1 MNSNISDKLYYYSLL
16 FIAITIPFQWKYLPF
31 TIGIIVLGIIWLF
44 NGRIS
49 TKIKIFFNNSYA
61 IFLSSLYIIY
71 LISLVYSENKEY
83 AYIDLLLKLPLL
95 LLPLFL
101 STSEVL
107 KKTQILIIIKAFAIS
122 TFFAALIT
130 FGIGY
135 FNYIKTGMTK
145 YFFYHDLEIF
155 MHSAY
160 YALYALFAITTFI
173 FLYIKTENKK
183 SKLAYSSMAF
193 LLSGFLFLLSSRMQ
207 IGIFIIL
214 LTSFIIARAIQKKRI
229 FTGII
234 ALFLSYA
241 CIFLLITKMPK
252 INERLQQTK
261 QHIKN
266 INYSQTNSD
275 PRVQIW
281 KAALNVL
288 KQNYAFGAGVGDAK
302 DVLINEYRT
311 LSEGRSENQKKVAQ
325 KIKEIKNNE
334 AWFSHI
340 KQKSKENNISIED
353 QLFEDAIYVLNDSKS
368 RYKLY
373 IKNGYN
379 YHGQFLQTLSSVGLL
394 GVFILIFSLLIPAYN
409 LGLKNKNYLLLVFA
423 IIVSGSLIT
432 ESMLE
437 RQAGVI
443 FFAFFYCLLIF
454 NSKLIAN
461 KSS

>member
-1 MNSNISDKLYYYSLL
+1 MSSNISDKLYYYSLL

-183 SKLAYSSMAF
+183 SKLAYSSMAL
-193 LLSGFLFLLSSRMQ
+193 LLSIFLFLISSRMQ
-207 IGIFIIL
+207 ILIFIIL
-214 LTSFIIARAIQKKRI
+214 LTFFIIAKGGQKKRI
-229 FTGII
+229 LTGIM

-241 CIFLLITKMPK
+241 CILLLVTKMPK
-252 INERLQQTK
+252 TNARLQQTK

-266 INYSQTNSD
+266 INYPQTNSD
-275 PRVQIW
+275 ARVQIW
-281 KAALNVL
+281 KAALSVL
-288 KQNYAFGAGVGDAK
+288 KQNYVFGTGVGDAK
-302 DVLINEYRT
+302 DVLLNEYGI
-311 LSEGRSENQKKVAQ
+311 LSEEGSGNQKKVAQ

-334 AWFSHI
+334 EWFLHI
-340 KQKSKENNISIED
+340 KQKSKTNNITIDD
-353 QLFEDAIYVLNDSKS
+353 QLFKDAIYVLNNSKS
-368 RYKLY
+368 RYKSF
-373 IKNGYN
+373 IKRGYN
-379 YHGQFLQTLSSVGLL
+379 YHGQFLQTFSAVGLL
-394 GVFILIFSLLIPAYN
+394 GFFILSFSLLIPVYN
-409 LGLKNKNYLLLVFA
+409 LGFKNKNYLLLVFVV
-423 IIVSGSLIT
+423 IVSGSFIT

-443 FFAFFYCLLIF
+443 FFAFFYCLLVF

-461 KSS
+461 KLS